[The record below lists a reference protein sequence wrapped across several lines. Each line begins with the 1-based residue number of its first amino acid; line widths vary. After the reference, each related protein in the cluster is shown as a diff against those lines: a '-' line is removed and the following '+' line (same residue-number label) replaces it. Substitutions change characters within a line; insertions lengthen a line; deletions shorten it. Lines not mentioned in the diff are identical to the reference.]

1 MKYWIIILAA
11 LKRKK
16 WRTGLT
22 ISSLVIAFLLFGLLR
37 SVAVIFTEDVDLSGD
52 DRLVVASKYSII
64 DSMPISY
71 LQRIKGIEG
80 VDIVAH
86 QDWFGGTYIDRANF
100 FPKWPVPPNEFLD
113 IYQEYKISD
122 QHKEAFISTRT
133 GMIAGQKIVDRFN
146 WKVGDRIPIIGDIYF
161 LDDGTNLWEFDLVG
175 IFTDVE
181 NPGNE
186 DQVFL
191 NYQYFDEARE
201 EMRRGVVGNFI
212 VKLAD
217 KNDGPRVAKEIDAMF
232 ANSMDETK
240 TSTEKAYQQMF
251 ASQIGDIGFIMNA
264 ILAAVFFTILL
275 VTGNTMSQAIRER
288 TSELAVFKTIGYLDS
303 TILLLVLAE
312 SVILCLL
319 GAIIGI
325 GLALFLFFGGGL
337 QDSLYGFFG
346 DIVFKPS
353 IVGSAA
359 LLALIT
365 AVVSGLPPAL
375 FAMRLK
381 VVDAL
386 RRN

>member
-52 DRLVVASKYSII
+52 DRLIVSSKYSII
-64 DSMPISY
+64 DSMPIAY
-71 LQRIKGIEG
+71 LQRIRGIEG
-80 VDIVAH
+80 VEIVAH
-86 QDWFGGTYIDRANF
+86 QDWFGGTYIDRGNF
-100 FPKWPVPPNEFLD
+100 FPKWPVPPKEFLD
-113 IYQEYKISD
+113 IYQEFKISD

-133 GMIAGQKIVDRFN
+133 GMIAGQKIMDRFN
-146 WKVGDRIPIIGDIYF
+146 WEIGDRIPIIGDIYF

-175 IFTDVE
+175 TFTDVE

-201 EMRRGVVGNFI
+201 EDWRGVVGNFI

-251 ASQIGDIGFIMNA
+251 ASQI
-264 ILAAVFFTILL
+264 L
-275 VTGNTMSQAIRER
+275 
-288 TSELAVFKTIGYLDS
+288 
-303 TILLLVLAE
+303 
-312 SVILCLL
+312 
-319 GAIIGI
+319 
-325 GLALFLFFGGGL
+325 
-337 QDSLYGFFG
+337 SL
-346 DIVFKPS
+346 IH
-353 IVGSAA
+353 I
-359 LLALIT
+359 
-365 AVVSGLPPAL
+365 
-375 FAMRLK
+375 
-381 VVDAL
+381 
-386 RRN
+386 

>member
-1 MKYWIIILAA
+1 MKYWIIIVAA

-52 DRLVVASKYSII
+52 DRLIVSSKYSII
-64 DSMPISY
+64 DVMPIAY

-80 VDIVAH
+80 VEIVAH

-100 FPKWPVPPNEFLD
+100 FPKWPIPPKEFLD

-201 EMRRGVVGNFI
+201 EGWRGVVGNFI

-275 VTGNTMSQAIRER
+275 VTGNTMSQSIRER
-288 TSELAVFKTIGYLDS
+288 TSELAVFKTIGFSDM
-303 TILLLVLAE
+303 TVMTLVLVESLVLCIIGALLGLGITAIMMPALSE
-312 SVILCLL
+312 MVSVSLGEISLDVSVILSGL
-319 GAIIGI
+319 GIAIITAFI
-325 GLALFLFFGGGL
+325 
-337 QDSLYGFFG
+337 SGF
-346 DIVFKPS
+346 
-353 IVGSAA
+353 
-359 LLALIT
+359 
-365 AVVSGLPPAL
+365 PPAL
-375 FAMRLK
+375 GAMRLK

-386 RRN
+386 KKD